1 MIGNIVNRGDYVLN
15 LGSQS
20 GLEALVMGK
29 IVGPTGKVFIF
40 EPYSF
45 SNKLVTRNFIH
56 NKMDGYTTIY
66 KTGASDTKTTA
77 TIQISYDNTG
87 GSEIIPTEIARNERY
102 G

>member
-1 MIGNIVNRGDYVLN
+1 M
-15 LGSQS
+15 
-20 GLEALVMGK
+20 
-29 IVGPTGKVFIF
+29 
-40 EPYSF
+40 
-45 SNKLVTRNFIH
+45 TRNFIH